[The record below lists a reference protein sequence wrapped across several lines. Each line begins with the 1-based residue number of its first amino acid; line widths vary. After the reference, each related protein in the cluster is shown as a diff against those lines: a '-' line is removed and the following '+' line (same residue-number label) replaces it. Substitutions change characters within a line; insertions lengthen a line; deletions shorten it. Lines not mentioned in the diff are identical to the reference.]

1 MAIKRYH
8 DEHGFVL
15 QQKVEV
21 MVEKLREITLSK
33 IDGQAKAMIVSPS
46 RAHAVRY
53 LFLLKEYCKK
63 MGYTD
68 VHPLVAFSGTV
79 KYQGEEYTESKLN
92 STEEQHISERQL
104 PLFFNSDMYNV
115 LIVADKYQTGFDEPL
130 LHTMFVDK
138 KLRGVKA
145 VQTLSRLNRSCKGKT
160 DTYILDFINTVDGIK
175 ASFQPFYEETLL
187 SDAVDVNVVYEYD
200 TELKKYHLWNMDDEE
215 KVYQLFAKRKQ
226 GDKDMGKLASALKPA
241 LDAYNILIEEEQFKV
256 RSLMKN
262 FIRFYAYMAQVVR
275 TFDRELY
282 KTYIFTEYFYR
293 IIPKKGH
300 DKVDLNNKLAL
311 INNKLTETFSGAIE
325 LKPTEKDKTVN
336 PEKGTQGKKPE
347 VKTDLLAN
355 IIEKINIMYA
365 GKFTE
370 ADRVIV
376 ETIYDRMIKSGK
388 ALKKQAKNNDAQM
401 FETSIFPKEF
411 DKVAQAC
418 YMEQMDAFSKLF
430 EDEQF
435 YKRVMGEMA
444 KAMYLNY
451 RNSAL
456 GETSTSHR
464 KKPEEIKLIPP
475 SSILNDVNNDD
486 DVRRLVHNMRELYEG
501 TTILNIVLECQR
513 EFQEKYFNM
522 GSNDWRHL
530 IRDYVREVTE
540 RPELREDEVFR
551 FSMAG

>member
-1 MAIKRYH
+1 
-8 DEHGFVL
+8 
-15 QQKVEV
+15 
-21 MVEKLREITLSK
+21 
-33 IDGQAKAMIVSPS
+33 
-46 RAHAVRY
+46 
-53 LFLLKEYCKK
+53 
-63 MGYTD
+63 MGYDD
-68 VHPLVAFSGTV
+68 VRPLIAFSGTV

-92 STEEQHISERQL
+92 STDEQKISEKQL

-145 VQTLSRLNRSCKGKT
+145 VQTLSRLNRSHKGKT
-160 DTYILDFINTVDGIK
+160 DTYILDFINTADDIK
-175 ASFQPFYEETLL
+175 KSFQPFYEETLL

-200 TELKKYHLWNMDDEE
+200 TELKKYHLWNTDDED
-215 KVYQLFAKRKQ
+215 KVYQIYAKRKQ

-241 LDAYNILIEEEQFKV
+241 LQAYEVLVEDEQFKV
-256 RSLMKN
+256 RSLLKN

-282 KTYIFTEYFYR
+282 KTYIFAEFFYR
-293 IIPKKGH
+293 IIPKKAH
-300 DKVDLNNKLAL
+300 EKVDLSNKLAL

-347 VKTDLLAN
+347 EKTDLLAN

-376 ETIYDRMIKSGK
+376 ETIYDKMVKSGK
-388 ALKKQAKNNDAQM
+388 VLKKQAKNNDAQM

-411 DKVAQAC
+411 DKVAQKC

-435 YKRVMGEMA
+435 YKRVMSEMA

-451 RNSAL
+451 RNSEL
-456 GETSTSHR
+456 GET
-464 KKPEEIKLIPP
+464 KKQKAQEVQFVPQGSMLD
-475 SSILNDVNNDD
+475 DVEMDAE
-486 DVRRLVHNMRELYEG
+486 VRRLVHNMMELYEG
-501 TTILNIVLECQR
+501 TTIMNIVLECQR
-513 EFQEKYFNM
+513 EYQERYFSM
-522 GSNDWRHL
+522 KTNDWRHL
-530 IRDYVREVTE
+530 IRDYVRKVTE
-540 RPELREDEVFR
+540 RPDLQENEVFR
-551 FSMAG
+551 YVMAG